1 MFTISK
7 EYYHLPMLTDV
18 YKRIVNSFSLEF
30 LNGIG
35 WNLSGQVVTRIA
47 NMLTAVIVARNVSL
61 SEFAFYSYF
70 VGVYAFLVTSSSL
83 AIRIS
88 NNRYTANNDLMKK
101 EIIPLI
107 ASFLLALFSFLL
119 VVSISTLYHPN
130 IGIKIDSTFIGII
143 ALGISSEVFFLGIYG
158 ILEGKIMYAIV
169 NKFTLMMS
177 ICRFIVISLLS
188 HSYGIK
194 TLMIFHGLTSIFM
207 LVTVLSYFIWK
218 HNLNWEINNN
228 SIFYFT
234 KQSFQI
240 IKSAPPIFIS
250 SLVPGLFLT
259 AVLTHGVA
267 SDPEDVGQFNIS
279 YQLRNLSIYVPLVVV
294 NMYQSFS
301 SRIVNFENKLRNL
314 SMGIVFMATCVLFV
328 VSFVITNIYGIQYER
343 SGVILRILLPF
354 TFLSVHN
361 EISRQSWIKN
371 SNSRKLLLLPLIS
384 YSLGYLTFTI
394 VETAMMS
401 KLVIFVAITELI
413 FFILKKLN

>member
-1 MFTISK
+1 
-7 EYYHLPMLTDV
+7 MLTDV

-47 NMLTAVIVARNVSL
+47 NMLTAIIVARNVSL

-70 VGVYAFLVTSSSL
+70 IGVYAFLVTSSSL

-88 NNRYTANNDLMKK
+88 NNRYTANNGLMQK

-158 ILEGKIMYAIV
+158 ILEGKIMYGTV

-177 ICRFIVISLLS
+177 TCRLIVISLLS

-194 TLMIFHGLTSIFM
+194 ILMIFHGLTSIFM
-207 LVTVLSYFIWK
+207 LVAVLSYFIWK
-218 HNLNWEINNN
+218 HNLNWEINSN

-267 SDPEDVGQFNIS
+267 SDPEDVGQFNVS
-279 YQLRNLSIYVPLVVV
+279 YQLRNLSVYVPLVVV

-301 SRIVNFENKLRNL
+301 SRIVNFENKLRNI
-314 SMGIVFMATCVLFV
+314 SMGIVFIATCVLFV

-343 SGVILRILLPF
+343 GGVLLRILLPF

-371 SNSRKLLLLPLIS
+371 SNSRKLILVPLVS
-384 YSLGYLTFTI
+384 YSLGYFTFVI
-394 VETAMMS
+394 VETPVML
-401 KLVIFVAITELI
+401 KLVIFIAITEVI
-413 FFILKKLN
+413 FFILKKFN

>member
-1 MFTISK
+1 
-7 EYYHLPMLTDV
+7 MLTDV

-30 LNGIG
+30 LIGIG

-47 NMLTAVIVARNVSL
+47 NMLTAIIVARNVSL

-70 VGVYAFLVTSSSL
+70 IGVYAFLVTSSSL

-88 NNRYTANNDLMKK
+88 NNRYTANNGLMQK

-158 ILEGKIMYAIV
+158 ILEGKIMYATV

-177 ICRFIVISLLS
+177 ICRLIVISLLS

-194 TLMIFHGLTSIFM
+194 ILMIFHSLTSIFM
-207 LVTVLSYFIWK
+207 LVTVLSYYIWK
-218 HNLNWEINNN
+218 HNLNWEINSN

-259 AVLTHGVA
+259 VVLTHGVA
-267 SDPEDVGQFNIS
+267 SDPEDVGQFNVS

-301 SRIVNFENKLRNL
+301 SLIVNFENKLRNL

-343 SGVILRILLPF
+343 SGVLLRILLPF

-371 SNSRKLLLLPLIS
+371 SNSRKLILLPLVS
-384 YSLGYLTFTI
+384 YSLGYFTFMI
-394 VETAMMS
+394 VETPVMS
-401 KLVIFVAITELI
+401 KLVIFIAITEVI
-413 FFILKKLN
+413 FFILKKFN

>member
-1 MFTISK
+1 M
-7 EYYHLPMLTDV
+7 DV
-18 YKRIVNSFSLEF
+18 FKRIADSFSVEF
-30 LNGIG
+30 LTGIG
-35 WNLSGQVVTRIA
+35 WNLSGQVVTRID

-70 VGVYAFLVTSSSL
+70 IGVYAFLVTSSSL

-88 NNRYTANNDLMKK
+88 NNRYTANNSLMHK

-119 VVSISTLYHPN
+119 VISIATLYHPK
-130 IGIKIDSTFIGII
+130 IGVKLDSTFIGII
-143 ALGISSEVFFLGIYG
+143 ALGISSEVLFLGIYG

-177 ICRFIVISLLS
+177 ICRLIIISLLS
-188 HSYGIK
+188 HSFGIK
-194 TLMIFHGLTSIFM
+194 VLMTFHGLISIFM
-207 LVTVLSYFIWK
+207 LITVLFYFIWI
-218 HNLNWEINNN
+218 HNINWEIKRTL
-228 SIFYFT
+228 FFA

-267 SDPEDVGQFNIS
+267 NDPEDVGQFNIS

-301 SRIVNFENKLRNL
+301 LRIVNFEKKLRKL
-314 SMGIVFMATCVLFV
+314 SMGIVFLAICVLFV
-328 VSFVITNIYGIQYER
+328 LSYVITNIYGIQYER
-343 SGVILRILLPF
+343 SGLLLRVLLPI

-371 SNSRKLLLLPLIS
+371 SNSQKLLLIPLAS
-384 YSLGYLTFTI
+384 YSLGYLIFML
-394 VETAMMS
+394 VTASMML
-401 KLVIFVAITELI
+401 KLVLFVAITEVI
-413 FFILKKLN
+413 YFALKKV

>member
-1 MFTISK
+1 
-7 EYYHLPMLTDV
+7 MLTDV

-47 NMLTAVIVARNVSL
+47 NLLTAVIVARNVSL

-70 VGVYAFLVTSSSL
+70 IGVYAFLVTSSSL

-88 NNRYTANNDLMKK
+88 NNRFTANNGLMQK

-177 ICRFIVISLLS
+177 IGRLIVISLLS
-188 HSYGIK
+188 YSYGIK
-194 TLMIFHGLTSIFM
+194 ILMIFHGLTSIFM

-218 HNLNWEINNN
+218 YNLNWEIN
-228 SIFYFT
+228 SIVSFT

-279 YQLRNLSIYVPLVVV
+279 YQLRSLSIYVPLVVV

-301 SRIVNFENKLRNL
+301 SRIVNFENKLRSL
-314 SMGIVFMATCVLFV
+314 SMGIVFMASCVLFV

-343 SGVILRILLPF
+343 SGVLLRILLPF

-371 SNSRKLLLLPLIS
+371 SNSRKLLLLPFIS
-384 YSLGYLTFTI
+384 YSLAYLTFMI
-394 VETAMMS
+394 VETAVMS
-401 KLVIFVAITELI
+401 KLVIFIAIAEVI
-413 FFILKKLN
+413 FFILKKFN

>member
-1 MFTISK
+1 
-7 EYYHLPMLTDV
+7 MLTDV

-88 NNRYTANNDLMKK
+88 NNRYTANNDLMQK

-158 ILEGKIMYAIV
+158 ILEGKIMYATV

-328 VSFVITNIYGIQYER
+328 VSFVITNIYGVQYER

-371 SNSRKLLLLPLIS
+371 SNSRKLLVLPLIS
-384 YSLGYLTFTI
+384 YSLGYFTFKI
-394 VETAMMS
+394 VETSVMS

>member
-88 NNRYTANNDLMKK
+88 NNRYTANNDLMQKG
-101 EIIPLI
+101 IIPLI

-158 ILEGKIMYAIV
+158 ILEGKIMYATV

-371 SNSRKLLLLPLIS
+371 SNSRKLILLPLIS
-384 YSLGYLTFTI
+384 YSLGYFTFTI
-394 VETAMMS
+394 VETSVMS